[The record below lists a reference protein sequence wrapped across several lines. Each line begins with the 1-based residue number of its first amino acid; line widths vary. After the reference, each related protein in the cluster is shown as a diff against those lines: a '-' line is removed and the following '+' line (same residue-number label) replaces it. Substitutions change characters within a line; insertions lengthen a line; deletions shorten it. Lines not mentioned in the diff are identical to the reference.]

1 MNHAVTDNT
10 VPEAIDQLDPDDR
23 NDIHT
28 IVSCRRIDA
37 ERSLI
42 AQRAREAE
50 ENYTHGL
57 VRSGSVH
64 DLLSELND
72 ENRKSNI

>member
-1 MNHAVTDNT
+1 MSTSVTVNK
-10 VPEAIDQLDPDDR
+10 VLEEIDQLDIDDR
-23 NDIHT
+23 NYIHK
-28 IVSCRRIDA
+28 ILSCRLIDA

-42 AQRAREAE
+42 ATRAREAE
-50 ENYTHGL
+50 ENYSHGR

-72 ENRKSNI
+72 

>member
-1 MNHAVTDNT
+1 MTAAVTVNK
-10 VPEAIDQLDPDDR
+10 VLEEIDQLDIDDR
-23 NDIHT
+23 NYIHK
-28 IVSCRRIDA
+28 ILSCRLIDA

-50 ENYTHGL
+50 ENYSHGL

-72 ENRKSNI
+72 